1 MVQKMSELMAIRH
14 DISTRNPLINVVK
27 KEVIPHGKL
36 RSARIDKI
44 RQNSADAIK
53 DENAINLAVTTW
65 CAEKRYSRAA
75 YLIFSINGGLR
86 YGDNVSLRVKDV
98 FDEHGKIIDG
108 FCLIEGKTDV
118 RRSVYI
124 NEAMKLVLEF
134 MVKYKNLQ
142 PDDFIFTADGNR
154 RAYFESFVYDENGDI
169 VDVKTTGSKYD
180 EYGKIRKRAPITT
193 KTACEWYAEMERF
206 GAKGHFSSHS
216 GRNTFRYF
224 ISKYG
229 ESESYED
236 IVLAS
241 QCLGHASVRT
251 TIEHYCKVSEET
263 KRNAANSLNLGLSA
277 FKESLNYMML

>member
-1 MVQKMSELMAIRH
+1 MVC
-14 DISTRNPLINVVK
+14 
-27 KEVIPHGKL
+27 G
-36 RSARIDKI
+36 
-44 RQNSADAIK
+44 
-53 DENAINLAVTTW
+53 
-65 CAEKRYSRAA
+65 KRYSRAA

-124 NEAMKLVLEF
+124 NEAMRLVLEF

-180 EYGKIRKRAPITT
+180 EYGKSENVLLSQQRQLVNGMLRWKKIRS
-193 KTACEWYAEMERF
+193 ERSF
-206 GAKGHFSSHS
+206 
-216 GRNTFRYF
+216 
-224 ISKYG
+224 
-229 ESESYED
+229 
-236 IVLAS
+236 
-241 QCLGHASVRT
+241 Q
-251 TIEHYCKVSEET
+251 
-263 KRNAANSLNLGLSA
+263 
-277 FKESLNYMML
+277 